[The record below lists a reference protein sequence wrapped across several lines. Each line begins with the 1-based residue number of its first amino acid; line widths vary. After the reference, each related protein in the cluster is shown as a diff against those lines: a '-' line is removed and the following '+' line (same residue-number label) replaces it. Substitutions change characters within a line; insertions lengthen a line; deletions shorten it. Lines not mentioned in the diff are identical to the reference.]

1 MNAAAKHTVRPL
13 LCLLPALALLAGCSK
28 SAPAGAAAPPPKSVS
43 TATSMARNVP
53 IYLDADGQTTAFQ
66 SVNIVSQVGGQI
78 VEMPF
83 RQGSMVKKGDKLAV
97 IFADPY
103 LAAVKK
109 AEGQLASD
117 RAELKLAQDNFDRN
131 KSMLPEKLIS
141 QQQYDT
147 YAARVET
154 LKGQVQ
160 VDEALL
166 KSAQI
171 DYDYTTI
178 LAPVDGMVG
187 TYRINIGNVVKVN
200 DAPLTTIQ
208 TLDPIYADFVVS
220 ESEFPALRHQF
231 DAQGGKL
238 TVHVSSLSDAN
249 AQQDGELTILGN
261 AIGATTG
268 TISLRATL
276 PNANLMFWPNQP
288 VHVRILINTLKDAVV
303 VPESAVM
310 LSQQGEYVFVAVPP
324 AQANGLPAAELRLV
338 HTGPS
343 QDDGTKVI
351 SSGLKA
357 GEQVV
362 VEGQIFLAPGMPLMV
377 MQADG
382 APTPAALAAKAATAT
397 PAAASGSAAGTAP
410 AAASAASGSA
420 K

>member
-1 MNAAAKHTVRPL
+1 MTHFTLSSCMNVVAQNLSRPAHQPLGLFL
-13 LCLLPALALLAGCSK
+13 LLGMAVLGGCSK
-28 SAPAGAAAPPPKSVS
+28 SAPSGAPARPPKAVS
-43 TATSMARNVP
+43 TTTALAKDVP
-53 IYLDADGQTTAFQ
+53 LYLDADGQTTAFQ
-66 SVNIVSQVGGQI
+66 SVNIVSQVEGQI

-97 IFADPY
+97 IFQEPF

-109 AEGQLASD
+109 AEGQLISD
-117 RAELKLAQDNFDRN
+117 RADLKLAQDNFDRN

-166 KSAQI
+166 KTAQI
-171 DYDYTTI
+171 NYDYTTI
-178 LAPVDGMVG
+178 TAPVDGMVG

-208 TLDPIYADFVVS
+208 TLDPIYADFVIS
-220 ESEFPALRHQF
+220 ESEFPALHHQF
-231 DAQGGKL
+231 DSQGGKL
-238 TVHVSSLSDAN
+238 AVHVFSLSDAT

-261 AIGATTG
+261 SVGATTG
-268 TISLRATL
+268 TVLLRATL
-276 PNANLMFWPNQP
+276 PNSNLMFWPNQP
-288 VHVRILINTLKDAVV
+288 VHVRILINTLKEAVV

-310 LSQQGEYVFVAVPP
+310 LSQQGEYVFVSV
-324 AQANGLPAAELRLV
+324 QSKEANGLPTADLRLV
-338 HTGPS
+338 QTGPS
-343 QDDGTKVI
+343 QDDGTRVI
-351 SSGLKA
+351 ASGLKA

-362 VEGQIFLAPGMPLMV
+362 VEGQIFLAPGAPLMV

-382 APTPAALAAKAATAT
+382 KPTPAALAAQAATSA
-397 PAAASGSAAGTAP
+397 PAASGTG
-410 AAASAASGSA
+410 